1 MQRQTP
7 PKRFMGTN
15 GGGERMKDD
24 RRTVCEF
31 VYVLQ
36 HTSAKTAADISKCI
50 AEWRRSRMARYLKH
64 G

>member
-1 MQRQTP
+1 MTKDFIDP
-7 PKRFMGTN
+7 
-15 GGGERMKDD
+15 ERRKLDD